1 MVRREVAVVDDVDAE
16 DEDEDEDEATPFSI
30 LFRLVGGWDDGPPA
44 IGSAANDTLE
54 TFFAIILWL
63 NKPKGLDGC
72 FTTHLHPVEA
82 RARLIHLWLIILR
95 EQKYFPPRKTPTD
108 YT

>member
-16 DEDEDEDEATPFSI
+16 DEDEDDDEATPFSI

-54 TFFAIILWL
+54 TFFAIILWYDRYSRRGWMAASPRTSIPSEL
-63 NKPKGLDGC
+63 AS
-72 FTTHLHPVEA
+72 A
-82 RARLIHLWLIILR
+82 R
-95 EQKYFPPRKTPTD
+95 
-108 YT
+108 